1 MEGKKEEGGQVKLE
15 GLITKPEPKKPV
27 VVCRQPVRGVAVG
40 GVEFSDASV
49 VLSGLYSLEHRTDRA
64 GRERPVRLSEI
75 LERVF
80 GSGLQALHAAAKAA
94 AADYSKFGDVP
105 PALLGA
111 MASGVPSCSE
121 IRTACQV
128 LGVPEA
134 GHPPSDR
141 EERKMKDMLGPLRRY
156 ELAAENV
163 ALRLA
168 SRLE

>member
-1 MEGKKEEGGQVKLE
+1 MESKEEGERVKLE
-15 GLITKPEPKKPV
+15 KLITQPKGPV
-27 VVCRQPVRGVAVG
+27 TRVAVG

-49 VLSGLYSLEHRTDRA
+49 VLSGLYSLEHRA
-64 GRERPVRLSEI
+64 GEGGSGRSVRLSEI
-75 LERVF
+75 LEHVF
-80 GSGLQALHAAAKAA
+80 ASGLQALHAAAKAA
-94 AADYSKFGDVP
+94 AADYSKVKDVP

-111 MASGVPSCSE
+111 LASGVPSCSE

-134 GHPPSDR
+134 GHPPSDW
-141 EERKMKDMLGPLRRY
+141 EARKLGDMLGPLRRY